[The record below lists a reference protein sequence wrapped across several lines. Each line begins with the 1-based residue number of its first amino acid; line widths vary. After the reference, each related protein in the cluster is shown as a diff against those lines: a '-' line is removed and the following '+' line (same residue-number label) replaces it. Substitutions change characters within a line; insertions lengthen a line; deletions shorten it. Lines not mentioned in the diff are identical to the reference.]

1 MGGALR
7 GHPLLSV
14 KAEALAAARHGS
26 PQDSDDDHHHQT
38 DEQLHFLDRQKA
50 LEAAMSDVNGSFGKG
65 IVTRLGSAG
74 GALVWIFGPKSSGK
88 TTLTL
93 HTIAEI
99 QTYIE
104 NAVEDLEAEQGG
116 NAMLVDAQHCFDPY
130 YSKALGVNVESL
142 IITVLTP
149 TSVLLLTD
157 ALHWYSVVQLTVM
170 YGNPEVMSGGLALKL
185 LASLHLEIRNTGKIR
200 SVSSSVSS

>member
-1 MGGALR
+1 MW
-7 GHPLLSV
+7 
-14 KAEALAAARHGS
+14 E
-26 PQDSDDDHHHQT
+26 DHHHQT
-38 DEQLHFLDRQKA
+38 DERLHFLDRQKA

-74 GALVWIFGPKSSGK
+74 GALVGGHSKLEFVCDMLICGFFRETFPSGC
-88 TTLTL
+88 LAL
-93 HTIAEI
+93 D
-99 QTYIE
+99 Y
-104 NAVEDLEAEQGG
+104 
-116 NAMLVDAQHCFDPY
+116 
-130 YSKALGVNVESL
+130 ALGGGLPKGHIVE
-142 IITVLTP
+142 ITDLTP

-157 ALHWYSVVQLTVM
+157 ALHWHSVVQLAVM